1 MSSGAGGSRCESLPR
16 YGRRRSR
23 QRLLLCTFA
32 DNSTDRR
39 RGDKNYLHMLVMV
52 RIFHRILSFTDG
64 VLVSVV
70 LFVQPLYGTTSA
82 IGRFCVAIS
91 DTVGISLAFPNG
103 RKT

>member
-1 MSSGAGGSRCESLPR
+1 
-16 YGRRRSR
+16 
-23 QRLLLCTFA
+23 
-32 DNSTDRR
+32 
-39 RGDKNYLHMLVMV
+39 VMV

-91 DTVGISLAFPNG
+91 GTVGISLAFPNG